1 MQSSWSV
8 TDRLAPLL
16 LGHRIVLGHQHA
28 DVGRHA
34 SVLLI
39 AIPSEERQPGS
50 CAAEYIP
57 C

>member
-1 MQSSWSV
+1 M
-8 TDRLAPLL
+8 TDRLAPSL
-16 LGHRIVLGHQHA
+16 LGHHIVLGRQHA

>member
-1 MQSSWSV
+1 M
-8 TDRLAPLL
+8 TDRLSPSL
-16 LGHRIVLGHQHA
+16 LGHRTVLGRQHA
-28 DVGRHA
+28 DGGGHA

-39 AIPSEERQPGS
+39 AIPSEERQPGL